1 MMKHKAL
8 SALIAVSLIGGGVSV
23 ASAQDGAWY
32 IAPRV
37 GAVVPDSN
45 RGTKE
50 SLYTGIGL
58 GWWVNP
64 NLAVDLEYGINNAD
78 FKNNSF
84 RAGHEWE
91 SVSVG
96 ATGRWFFGEQGSSW
110 RPYVLAGVGAVRHA
124 AYSESVQKSG
134 WDPMATIGGGV
145 QYNFSDR
152 VALRGELAAR
162 YDKDNN
168 SLNGQFVGAG
178 RYNHFVDGIATIGLT
193 IGFGG
198 SAPAVQEEPASPPP
212 PPPPQE
218 VAPEAP
224 AETAITIDLRG
235 VNFKFDRPK
244 TGEKNI
250 SPALQEPTSDSI
262 AILDQAVDVLNRNP
276 SVRVELDGHTD
287 SIGNDEY
294 NQKLS
299 ERRAQIVYDYLT
311 SHGVNSSQI
320 TGVKGYGESKPV
332 DTNETK
338 EGRARNRRTELSVGN
353 Q

>member
-1 MMKHKAL
+1 MKHKAL
-8 SALIAVSLIGGGVSV
+8 SALIAISLIGGGVSV
-23 ASAQDGAWY
+23 ANAQDGSWY

-37 GAVVPDSN
+37 GVVVPDSN

-84 RAGHEWE
+84 RAGREWE

-96 ATGRWFFGEQGSSW
+96 VTGRWFFGEQGSSW
-110 RPYVLAGVGAVRHA
+110 RPYVLGGVGALRHA

-134 WDPMATIGGGV
+134 WDPMATVGGGI

-168 SLNGQFVGAG
+168 SRNNQFPGAG
-178 RYNHFVDGIATIGLT
+178 RFNHYVDGIATVGLT

-198 SAPAVQEEPASPPP
+198 SAPVQQEEAVSPPVAPPP
-212 PPPPQE
+212 PVE
-218 VAPEAP
+218 AEPEAP
-224 AETAITIDLRG
+224 VATPIAIDLRG

-250 SPALQEPTSDSI
+250 TPALQEPTSDSI

-276 SVRVELDGHTD
+276 EVRVELDGHTD

-311 SHGVNSSQI
+311 SHGVSSSQI
-320 TGVKGYGESKPV
+320 IGVKGYGESKPV

>member
-8 SALIAVSLIGGGVSV
+8 SALIAVSLLGGGVSV
-23 ASAQDGAWY
+23 ASAQDGSWY

-37 GAVVPDSN
+37 GVVVPDN
-45 RGTKE
+45 HRGTKE

-64 NLAVDLEYGINNAD
+64 NLAVDLEYSINNAD
-78 FKNNSF
+78 FKNSSF
-84 RAGHEWE
+84 RAGREWE
-91 SVSVG
+91 SVGVG
-96 ATGRWFFGEQGSSW
+96 VTGRWFFGEQGSAW
-110 RPYVLAGVGAVRHA
+110 RPYVLAGVGALRHA

-134 WDPMATIGGGV
+134 WDPMATLGGGI

-152 VALRGELAAR
+152 VAFRGELAAR

-168 SLNGQFVGAG
+168 SLRGQFPGAG
-178 RYNHFVDGIATIGLT
+178 DYNHFVDGIASIGLT

-198 SAPAVQEEPASPPP
+198 SAPAAAPEEPVAPP

-224 AETAITIDLRG
+224 VDTPITIDLRG

-244 TGEKNI
+244 AGENNI
-250 SPALQEPTSDSI
+250 TPTLQEPTADSI

-276 SVRVELDGHTD
+276 EVRVELDGHTD
-287 SIGNDEY
+287 SIGSDEY

-320 TGVKGYGESKPV
+320 IGVKGYGESKPI

-338 EGRARNRRTELSVGN
+338 EGRARNRRTELTVN